1 VIAEARRDTPDSGP
15 FGVVDAI
22 IEVIEEVQGQVHAG
36 DVAGIGLG
44 LPAQIDFRK
53 QTVEFCT
60 NLPLTGIDVRS
71 LVTSRVKHGVTLDN
85 DGHAAALGESRFGV
99 AKGVRDFIMVTV
111 GTGVGGGIFVN
122 GKQYRG
128 HRGLAGELGH
138 AVVDLEG
145 PECPCGGKGHL
156 EAFVGGPVIAR
167 RGREVA
173 ESFAGTSLREAAGG
187 DLDSITA
194 QTVVEAAR
202 AGNGEAQKILS
213 EVGTVLGRGLV
224 GLVNLL
230 NPRLIVI
237 GGAVGSSSSLI
248 VDRVRETLENE
259 AMAGRRDAQVARSEL
274 GTDAGLLGAAALA
287 LDEYDTRQGL
297 HR

>member
-1 VIAEARRDTPDSGP
+1 
-15 FGVVDAI
+15 VVDAI
-22 IEVIEEVQGQVHAG
+22 IDVIEEVQEEVHAT

-111 GTGVGGGIFVN
+111 GTGVGGGIFVD
-122 GKQYRG
+122 GKPYRG

-138 AVVDLEG
+138 AVIDLDG
-145 PECPCGGKGHL
+145 PDCPCGGKGHL
-156 EAFVGGPVIAR
+156 EAFVGSPAIAK
-167 RGREVA
+167 RGQEVA
-173 ESFAGTSLREAAGG
+173 LSFAGTGIREFAGG
-187 DLDSITA
+187 DAEAITA
-194 QTVVEAAR
+194 RTVIDAAR
-202 AGNGEAQKILS
+202 AGNDEAIEILTD
-213 EVGTVLGRGLV
+213 VGHVLGRGLV

-230 NPRLIVI
+230 NPRLVVI
-237 GGAVGSSSSLI
+237 GGGVGSASSLI
-248 VDRVRETLENE
+248 VERVQEALEAE

-297 HR
+297 QR